1 MVETRNISLGG
12 LLFHVELP
20 AYQRLQRYLSDLK
33 DVLRGAEGE
42 ADILQEVEYRLAE
55 LFTIFMGVNRTV
67 VTLDDVEK
75 ARGQL
80 GEPIEFGDPTVQ
92 PEDPSK
98 GSRAEGPSKSQP
110 QRRRLF
116 RDPDDRILG
125 GVAAGLA
132 HRFGID
138 TIIVR
143 AILVAL
149 LFGAGPVLLLMYLF
163 LWGLVPRAR
172 TASDRLAMKGDPV
185 TVDGIRNSV
194 EEQLKKAQD
203 QFDDAEIWGRFKL
216 GWDRFITEGLPQFI
230 RTAAK
235 VLGWLVIAAVVIVL
249 LALGGLI
256 LSALFTG
263 SWSWTF

>member
-20 AYQRLQRYLSDLK
+20 AYSRLQRYLSDLK
-33 DVLRGAEGE
+33 DVLRGVEGE

-55 LFTIFMGVNRTV
+55 LFTTFMGANRTV

-80 GEPIEFGDPTVQ
+80 GEPIEFGDPEA
-92 PEDPSK
+92 PSKDPSK
-98 GSRAEGPSKSQP
+98 GSRSEGPSQSQRL
-110 QRRRLF
+110 RRRLF
-116 RDPDDRILG
+116 RDPDDRFLG

-138 TIIVR
+138 AVIVR
-143 AILVAL
+143 VILVAL
-149 LFGAGPVLLLMYLF
+149 LFGAGPVLLLMYLL
-163 LWGLVPRAR
+163 LWALVPKAR

-194 EEQLKKAQD
+194 EEQIKKAQD
-203 QFDDAEIWGRFKL
+203 QFDDPEIKGRLKS
-216 GWDRFITEGLPQFI
+216 GWHRFISERLPQFI
-230 RTAAK
+230 KAVAK
-235 VLGWLVIAAVVIVL
+235 VLGWLIIIAVVIML

-263 SWSWTF
+263 YWNWTF